1 MSLQKRFKSRYPKAN
16 FADFKTEDFFGKPNI
31 FFHNKAGDE
40 ETAVFDDDGK
50 DFRSSIYFSKEMKRQ
65 LGLAPGFPLELTHNP
80 NPKLEIPAVPFNSET
95 RESGALKD
103 ALVQQE
109 IYVTPSDKFKIK
121 FRDIF
126 TDTVITHRSS
136 HESRR
141 WLAGPNFEYFPQQLN
156 FAFFCATTGCGLSR
170 RILFEDKMRDGK
182 NDLTDS
188 ELILPPQVRSFFW
201 FHVYFT
207 VRRILFELGGVQN
220 SLPLPGD
227 SAFSQTENKYDIPSF
242 ERICAE
248 FGISPNADF
257 RFTRGSNHDLGSVF
271 EYFTNSG
278 YIKTPFKYPSKET
291 KFEDEGGRASDGN
304 LVPYIENTEARNQ
317 YEYFLC
323 PVSHGLT
330 SAGLSRINQSIESF
344 CYAIL
349 GSQVDAR
356 SSISGSQGSAIET
369 QRQFLSMVEDAIR
382 NPDISK
388 SVQRFQLAIES
399 AKVRLD
405 LAISPGLWL
414 LPSKMVVNTESVVGY
429 NNKLKKA
436 TSFMRIGVNSDLN
449 IPVRRSAP
457 KHNFG
462 SGAVKLPHSGVETQE
477 TKETRVPKS
486 DSEAGVKLR
495 TKEKQVPKS
504 DSDNKREASEAAG
517 EASDSKAGAKLR
529 THCFN
534 FARDQFECFDY
545 CRRWVSLVSFQ
556 MNLSLLFGAFDLLLS
571 RSDYA
576 RTNTGWLNFQ
586 KIIHPVFIFNE
597 STIPSEGLW
606 PEPSSELYEFATL
619 RLFASF
625 VYDFVAIK
633 SPLNLTS
640 LNKFEIPRGR
650 HANR

>member
-1 MSLQKRFKSRYPKAN
+1 MSLQKRFKARYPKAN
-16 FADFKTEDFFGKPNI
+16 FADFKTGDFFGKPNI
-31 FFHNKAGDE
+31 FFHSEAGE
-40 ETAVFDDDGK
+40 GTTVFDDDGK
-50 DFRSSIYFSKEMKRQ
+50 DFRSSIFFSKEMKRQ

-95 RESGALKD
+95 REASETLNTIKD

-109 IYVTPSDKFKIK
+109 IYVTPSDKFKIN

-141 WLAGPNFEYFPQQLN
+141 WLAGPNFEYWLQTLN
-156 FAFFCATTGCGLSR
+156 FAFFCATTGCGVSR

-188 ELILPPQVRSFFW
+188 ELKIPPQVRIFFW

-207 VRRILFELGGVQN
+207 VRRILFELGGPQN

-227 SAFSQTENKYDIPSF
+227 TAFSQTENKYDIPSF

-257 RFTRGSNHDLGSVF
+257 RFTRGDNHGLGSVF
-271 EYFTNSG
+271 EYFSYSG
-278 YIKTPFKYPSKET
+278 YTKTPFKYPSKET
-291 KFEDEGGRASDGN
+291 KFADEGGRASDGN

-349 GSQVDAR
+349 GSQVDVR

-436 TSFMRIGVNSDLN
+436 TTFMRIGINSDLN
-449 IPVRRSAP
+449 IPVRRSTQ
-457 KHNFG
+457 KHNLG
-462 SGAVKLPHSGVETQE
+462 SRAVKLPHSGVETQ
-477 TKETRVPKS
+477 
-486 DSEAGVKLR
+486 DSGAGAKHR
-495 TKEKQVPKS
+495 TKEKQVVKS
-504 DSDNKREASEAAG
+504 RTKETQVSKSKTRETRDSETRE
-517 EASDSKAGAKLR
+517 
-529 THCFN
+529 
-534 FARDQFECFDY
+534 
-545 CRRWVSLVSFQ
+545 
-556 MNLSLLFGAFDLLLS
+556 
-571 RSDYA
+571 
-576 RTNTGWLNFQ
+576 
-586 KIIHPVFIFNE
+586 
-597 STIPSEGLW
+597 
-606 PEPSSELYEFATL
+606 SSETKTVSTSHETNLNVLIIVAGGLAWF
-619 RLFASF
+619 LF
-625 VYDFVAIK
+625 
-633 SPLNLTS
+633 
-640 LNKFEIPRGR
+640 R
-650 HANR
+650 

>member
-1 MSLQKRFKSRYPKAN
+1 MSLQKRFKARYPKAN

-31 FFHNKAGDE
+31 FFHNKAGDG
-40 ETAVFDDDGK
+40 TAVFDDDGK
-50 DFRSSIYFSKEMKRQ
+50 DFRSSIFFSKEMKRQ
-65 LGLAPGFPLELTHNP
+65 LGLAPGFPLELTYNP

-95 RESGALKD
+95 LNTIKD
-103 ALVQQE
+103 NLVQQE

-141 WLAGPNFEYFPQQLN
+141 WLAGPNFEYWSQTLN
-156 FAFFCATTGCGLSR
+156 FAFFCATTGCGVSR

-188 ELILPPQVRSFFW
+188 ELKIPPQVRSFFW

-207 VRRILFELGGVQN
+207 VRRILFELGGPQN

-227 SAFSQTENKYDIPSF
+227 TAFNQTENKYDIPSF
-242 ERICAE
+242 KRICAE

-257 RFTRGSNHDLGSVF
+257 RFTKGDNHGLGSVF
-271 EYFTNSG
+271 EYFSYSG
-278 YIKTPFKYPSKET
+278 YTKTPFKYPSKET
-291 KFEDEGGRASDGN
+291 KFADEGGRASDGN
-304 LVPYIENTEARNQ
+304 LVPYIENIEARNQ

-349 GSQVDAR
+349 GSQVDVR

-382 NPDISK
+382 NPNISK
-388 SVQRFQLAIES
+388 SVQRFQLAIQS

-414 LPSKMVVNTESVVGY
+414 LPSKMVLNTESVVGY

-436 TSFMRIGVNSDLN
+436 TTFMRIGVNSDLN
-449 IPVRRSAP
+449 IPVRRSAQ
-457 KHNFG
+457 KHNLG
-462 SGAVKLPHSGVETQE
+462 SRAVKLPHSGVET
-477 TKETRVPKS
+477 RVVKS
-486 DSEAGVKLR
+486 G
-495 TKEKQVPKS
+495 TKEKQVVKS
-504 DSDNKREASEAAG
+504 NSG
-517 EASDSKAGAKLR
+517 AGAKHR
-529 THCFN
+529 TSEKSKTTET
-534 FARDQFECFDY
+534 RDSETGDSGAGVTKETSETKT
-545 CRRWVSLVSFQ
+545 VSTSHET
-556 MNLSLLFGAFDLLLS
+556 NLNVLIIVAGGLAWFLF
-571 RSDYA
+571 R
-576 RTNTGWLNFQ
+576 
-586 KIIHPVFIFNE
+586 
-597 STIPSEGLW
+597 
-606 PEPSSELYEFATL
+606 
-619 RLFASF
+619 
-625 VYDFVAIK
+625 
-633 SPLNLTS
+633 
-640 LNKFEIPRGR
+640 
-650 HANR
+650 

>member
-80 NPKLEIPAVPFNSET
+80 NPKLEIPAVPLNSEAAT
-95 RESGALKD
+95 GALKD

-109 IYVTPSDKFKIK
+109 IYVTPSEKFKIK

-126 TDTVITHRSS
+126 SDTVITHRSS

-141 WLAGPNFEYFPQQLN
+141 WLAGPNFEYFPKQLN

-220 SLPLPGD
+220 SLPFPGD
-227 SAFSQTENKYDIPSF
+227 PAFSQTENKYDIPSF

-257 RFTRGSNHDLGSVF
+257 RFTRGDNHGLGSVF

-278 YIKTPFKYPSKET
+278 YTKTPFKYPSKET
-291 KFEDEGGRASDGN
+291 KFEGEGGRASDGN

-317 YEYFLC
+317 YDYFLC

-349 GSQVDAR
+349 GSLVDVR
-356 SSISGSQGSAIET
+356 SSISGSQGSSIET
-369 QRQFLSMVEDAIR
+369 QRHFLSMVEDAIR
-382 NPDISK
+382 NPDLGK

-457 KHNFG
+457 KHNLG

-477 TKETRVPKS
+477 TKETRVVKS
-486 DSEAGVKLR
+486 DSEAGAKLR

-504 DSDNKREASEAAG
+504 DSKSEASETKTVSTSHENNLNVLIIIAG
-517 EASDSKAGAKLR
+517 GLAW
-529 THCFN
+529 F
-534 FARDQFECFDY
+534 
-545 CRRWVSLVSFQ
+545 
-556 MNLSLLFGAFDLLLS
+556 LF
-571 RSDYA
+571 R
-576 RTNTGWLNFQ
+576 
-586 KIIHPVFIFNE
+586 
-597 STIPSEGLW
+597 
-606 PEPSSELYEFATL
+606 
-619 RLFASF
+619 
-625 VYDFVAIK
+625 
-633 SPLNLTS
+633 
-640 LNKFEIPRGR
+640 
-650 HANR
+650 

>member
-1 MSLQKRFKSRYPKAN
+1 MSLQKRFKARYPKAN
-16 FADFKTEDFFGKPNI
+16 FADFKTGDFFGKPNI
-31 FFHNKAGDE
+31 FFQEGDE
-40 ETAVFDDDGK
+40 GTTVFDDDGK
-50 DFRSSIYFSKEMKRQ
+50 DFRSSIRFSKEMKRQ

-80 NPKLEIPAVPFNSET
+80 NPKLEIPAVPFNSKT
-95 RESGALKD
+95 RETLNTIKD
-103 ALVQQE
+103 NLVEQE
-109 IYVTPSDKFKIK
+109 IYVTPSEKFKIK

-141 WLAGPNFEYFPQQLN
+141 WLAGPNFEYWPQTLN
-156 FAFFCATTGCGLSR
+156 FAFFCATTGCGVSR

-188 ELILPPQVRSFFW
+188 ELKLPPQVRSFFW

-207 VRRILFELGGVQN
+207 VRRILFELGGPQN

-227 SAFSQTENKYDIPSF
+227 TAFNQTENKYDIPSF

-257 RFTRGSNHDLGSVF
+257 RFTRGDNHGLGSVF
-271 EYFTNSG
+271 EYFSYSG
-278 YIKTPFKYPSKET
+278 YTKTPFKYPSKET
-291 KFEDEGGRASDGN
+291 KFEDEGSRASDGN
-304 LVPYIENTEARNQ
+304 LVPYIENKEARNQ

-349 GSQVDAR
+349 GSQVDVR

-388 SVQRFQLAIES
+388 SVQRFQLAIQS

-436 TSFMRIGVNSDLN
+436 TTFMRIGVNSDLN
-449 IPVRRSAP
+449 IPVRRSTQ
-457 KHNFG
+457 KHNLG
-462 SGAVKLPHSGVETQE
+462 SRAVKLPHSGVETQNSVAGATAE
-477 TKETRVPKS
+477 LEKAKHRTKETQVVKS
-486 DSEAGVKLR
+486 GKSEKIEKSEKSEAKTVSTLH
-495 TKEKQVPKS
+495 ENNLNVLIIV
-504 DSDNKREASEAAG
+504 
-517 EASDSKAGAKLR
+517 AGALAW
-529 THCFN
+529 F
-534 FARDQFECFDY
+534 
-545 CRRWVSLVSFQ
+545 
-556 MNLSLLFGAFDLLLS
+556 LF
-571 RSDYA
+571 R
-576 RTNTGWLNFQ
+576 
-586 KIIHPVFIFNE
+586 
-597 STIPSEGLW
+597 
-606 PEPSSELYEFATL
+606 
-619 RLFASF
+619 
-625 VYDFVAIK
+625 
-633 SPLNLTS
+633 
-640 LNKFEIPRGR
+640 
-650 HANR
+650 

>member
-1 MSLQKRFKSRYPKAN
+1 MSLQKRFKARYPKAN
-16 FADFKTEDFFGKPNI
+16 FADFKTGDFFGKPNI
-31 FFHNKAGDE
+31 FFREGDE

-50 DFRSSIYFSKEMKRQ
+50 DFRSSIRFSKEMKRQ

-80 NPKLEIPAVPFNSET
+80 NPKLEIPAVPFHDET

-103 ALVQQE
+103 ALVEQE
-109 IYVTPSDKFKIK
+109 IYVTPSEKFKIK

-141 WLAGPNFEYFPQQLN
+141 WLAGPNFEYWPQTFN
-156 FAFFCATTGCGLSR
+156 FAFFCATTGCGVSR
-170 RILFEDKMRDGK
+170 RILIEDKMRDGK
-182 NDLTDS
+182 YDLTDS
-188 ELILPPQVRSFFW
+188 ELKIPPQVRSFFW

-207 VRRILFELGGVQN
+207 VRRILFELGGPQN

-227 SAFSQTENKYDIPSF
+227 TAFSQTENKYDIPSF

-257 RFTRGSNHDLGSVF
+257 RFTRGDNHGLGSVF
-271 EYFTNSG
+271 EYFSYSG
-278 YIKTPFKYPSKET
+278 YTKTLFKYPSKET

-349 GSQVDAR
+349 GSQVDVR

-382 NPDISK
+382 NPEISK

-436 TSFMRIGVNSDLN
+436 TTFMRIGVNSDLN
-449 IPVRRSAP
+449 IPVRRSTQ

-462 SGAVKLPHSGVETQE
+462 RGAVKLPHSGVERKHIEVGT
-477 TKETRVPKS
+477 
-486 DSEAGVKLR
+486 SENKATATATENPATAELEAKPEQSSEQAKLR
-495 TKEKQVPKS
+495 TKTVSTSHENNLNVLIII
-504 DSDNKREASEAAG
+504 AG
-517 EASDSKAGAKLR
+517 GLAW
-529 THCFN
+529 F
-534 FARDQFECFDY
+534 
-545 CRRWVSLVSFQ
+545 
-556 MNLSLLFGAFDLLLS
+556 LF
-571 RSDYA
+571 R
-576 RTNTGWLNFQ
+576 
-586 KIIHPVFIFNE
+586 
-597 STIPSEGLW
+597 
-606 PEPSSELYEFATL
+606 
-619 RLFASF
+619 
-625 VYDFVAIK
+625 
-633 SPLNLTS
+633 
-640 LNKFEIPRGR
+640 
-650 HANR
+650 

>member
-1 MSLQKRFKSRYPKAN
+1 MSLQKRFKARYPKAN
-16 FADFKTEDFFGKPNI
+16 FADFKTGDFFGKPNI
-31 FFHNKAGDE
+31 FFQEGDDG
-40 ETAVFDDDGK
+40 TAVFDDDGK
-50 DFRSSIYFSKEMKRQ
+50 DFRPSIRFSKEMKRQ

-80 NPKLEIPAVPFNSET
+80 NPKLEIPAVPFHSEAAT
-95 RESGALKD
+95 GALKE

-109 IYVTPSDKFKIK
+109 IYVTPSDKFKIN

-136 HESRR
+136 HDSRR
-141 WLAGPNFEYFPQQLN
+141 WLAGPNFEYWPQALN
-156 FAFFCATTGCGLSR
+156 FAFFCATTGCGVSR
-170 RILFEDKMRDGK
+170 RILIEDKMRDGK

-188 ELILPPQVRSFFW
+188 ELKIPPQVRSFFW

-207 VRRILFELGGVQN
+207 VRRILFELGGPQN

-227 SAFSQTENKYDIPSF
+227 TAFSQTENKYDIPSF

-257 RFTRGSNHDLGSVF
+257 RFTRGDNHGLGSVF
-271 EYFTNSG
+271 EYFSYSG
-278 YIKTPFKYPSKET
+278 YTKTPYEYPSKET

-349 GSQVDAR
+349 GSQVDVR

-388 SVQRFQLAIES
+388 SVQRFQLAIQS

-436 TSFMRIGVNSDLN
+436 TTFMRIGVNSDLN
-449 IPVRRSAP
+449 IPVRRSTQ
-457 KHNFG
+457 KHNLG
-462 SGAVKLPHSGVETQE
+462 SRAVKLPHSGVETQNSVAGATADAE
-477 TKETRVPKS
+477 TQSSSQPGKPEKAKIRTKETQVVKS
-486 DSEAGVKLR
+486 EKSEKIEKNEKSEAKAVSTSHENNLN
-495 TKEKQVPKS
+495 VLIIV
-504 DSDNKREASEAAG
+504 
-517 EASDSKAGAKLR
+517 AGALAW
-529 THCFN
+529 F
-534 FARDQFECFDY
+534 
-545 CRRWVSLVSFQ
+545 
-556 MNLSLLFGAFDLLLS
+556 LF
-571 RSDYA
+571 R
-576 RTNTGWLNFQ
+576 
-586 KIIHPVFIFNE
+586 
-597 STIPSEGLW
+597 
-606 PEPSSELYEFATL
+606 
-619 RLFASF
+619 
-625 VYDFVAIK
+625 
-633 SPLNLTS
+633 
-640 LNKFEIPRGR
+640 
-650 HANR
+650 

>member
-1 MSLQKRFKSRYPKAN
+1 MSLQKRFKARYPKAN
-16 FADFKTEDFFGKPNI
+16 FADFKTGDFFGKPNI
-31 FFHNKAGDE
+31 FFQEGDE
-40 ETAVFDDDGK
+40 GTTVFDDDGK
-50 DFRSSIYFSKEMKRQ
+50 DFRSSIRFSKEMKRQ

-103 ALVQQE
+103 NLVQQE
-109 IYVTPSDKFKIK
+109 IYVTPSEKFKIN

-141 WLAGPNFEYFPQQLN
+141 WLAGPNFEYWPQTLN
-156 FAFFCATTGCGLSR
+156 FVFYCATTGCGVSR

-188 ELILPPQVRSFFW
+188 ELKIPPQVRSFFW

-207 VRRILFELGGVQN
+207 VRRILFELGGPQN
-220 SLPLPGD
+220 SLPLSGD
-227 SAFSQTENKYDIPSF
+227 TAFSQTENKYDIPSF
-242 ERICAE
+242 KRICAE

-257 RFTRGSNHDLGSVF
+257 RFTRGDNHGLGSVF
-271 EYFTNSG
+271 EYFSYSG
-278 YIKTPFKYPSKET
+278 YTKTPFKYPSKET
-291 KFEDEGGRASDGN
+291 KFADEGGRASDGN

-349 GSQVDAR
+349 GSQVDVR
-356 SSISGSQGSAIET
+356 SSIAGSQGSAIET

-436 TSFMRIGVNSDLN
+436 TTFMRIGVNSDLN
-449 IPVRRSAP
+449 IPVRRSNQ
-457 KHNFG
+457 KHNLG
-462 SGAVKLPHSGVETQE
+462 SRAVKLPHSGVETQ
-477 TKETRVPKS
+477 
-486 DSEAGVKLR
+486 DSVAGAKLR
-495 TKEKQVPKS
+495 TKEKQVVKS
-504 DSDNKREASEAAG
+504 RTKETQVSKSKTRETRDSETRE
-517 EASDSKAGAKLR
+517 
-529 THCFN
+529 
-534 FARDQFECFDY
+534 
-545 CRRWVSLVSFQ
+545 
-556 MNLSLLFGAFDLLLS
+556 
-571 RSDYA
+571 
-576 RTNTGWLNFQ
+576 
-586 KIIHPVFIFNE
+586 
-597 STIPSEGLW
+597 
-606 PEPSSELYEFATL
+606 SSETKTVSTSHETNLNVLIIVAGGLAWF
-619 RLFASF
+619 LF
-625 VYDFVAIK
+625 
-633 SPLNLTS
+633 
-640 LNKFEIPRGR
+640 R
-650 HANR
+650 

>member
-1 MSLQKRFKSRYPKAN
+1 MSLQKRFKARYPKAN
-16 FADFKTEDFFGKPNI
+16 FADFKTGEFFGKPNI
-31 FFHNKAGDE
+31 FFQEGDE
-40 ETAVFDDDGK
+40 GTTVFDDDGK
-50 DFRSSIYFSKEMKRQ
+50 DFRSSIRFSKEMKRQ

-80 NPKLEIPAVPFNSET
+80 NPKLEIPAVPFHDET

-103 ALVQQE
+103 NLVEQE

-141 WLAGPNFEYFPQQLN
+141 WLSGPNFEYWPQTLN
-156 FAFFCATTGCGLSR
+156 FAFYCATTGCGVSR
-170 RILFEDKMRDGK
+170 RILIEDKMRDGK

-188 ELILPPQVRSFFW
+188 ELKIPPQVRSFFW

-207 VRRILFELGGVQN
+207 VRRILFELGGPQN

-227 SAFSQTENKYDIPSF
+227 TAFSQTENKYDIPSF

-257 RFTRGSNHDLGSVF
+257 RFTRGDNHGLGSVF
-271 EYFTNSG
+271 EYFSYSG
-278 YIKTPFKYPSKET
+278 YTKTPFKYPSKET
-291 KFEDEGGRASDGN
+291 KFDDEGGRASDGN

-349 GSQVDAR
+349 GSQVDVR

-436 TSFMRIGVNSDLN
+436 TTFMRIGVNSDLN
-449 IPVRRSAP
+449 IPVRRSTQ

-462 SGAVKLPHSGVETQE
+462 RGAVKLPHSGVERKHIEVGT
-477 TKETRVPKS
+477 
-486 DSEAGVKLR
+486 SENKATATAIENPATAELEAKPEQSSEQAKLR
-495 TKEKQVPKS
+495 TKTVSTSHENNLNVLIII
-504 DSDNKREASEAAG
+504 AG
-517 EASDSKAGAKLR
+517 GLAW
-529 THCFN
+529 F
-534 FARDQFECFDY
+534 
-545 CRRWVSLVSFQ
+545 
-556 MNLSLLFGAFDLLLS
+556 LF
-571 RSDYA
+571 R
-576 RTNTGWLNFQ
+576 
-586 KIIHPVFIFNE
+586 
-597 STIPSEGLW
+597 
-606 PEPSSELYEFATL
+606 
-619 RLFASF
+619 
-625 VYDFVAIK
+625 
-633 SPLNLTS
+633 
-640 LNKFEIPRGR
+640 
-650 HANR
+650 

>member
-1 MSLQKRFKSRYPKAN
+1 MSLQKRFKARYPKAN

-40 ETAVFDDDGK
+40 GTTVFDDDGK
-50 DFRSSIYFSKEMKRQ
+50 DFRSSIFFSKEMKRQ
-65 LGLAPGFPLELTHNP
+65 LGLAPGFPLELTYNP
-80 NPKLEIPAVPFNSET
+80 NPKLEIPAVPFNSEAGKASET
-95 RESGALKD
+95 LNTIKD
-103 ALVQQE
+103 NLVQQE

-126 TDTVITHRSS
+126 TDTVITHKSS

-141 WLAGPNFEYFPQQLN
+141 WLAGPNFEYWPQTLN
-156 FAFFCATTGCGLSR
+156 FAFFCATTGCGVSR

-188 ELILPPQVRSFFW
+188 ELKIPPQVRSFFW

-207 VRRILFELGGVQN
+207 VRRILFELGGPQN

-227 SAFSQTENKYDIPSF
+227 TAFSQTENKYDIPSF

-257 RFTRGSNHDLGSVF
+257 RFTRGDNHGLGSVF
-271 EYFTNSG
+271 EYFSYSG
-278 YIKTPFKYPSKET
+278 YTKTPFKYPSKET

-304 LVPYIENTEARNQ
+304 LVPYIENAEARNQ

-349 GSQVDAR
+349 GSQVDVR
-356 SSISGSQGSAIET
+356 SSIAGSQGSAIET

-388 SVQRFQLAIES
+388 SVQRFQLAIQS

-436 TSFMRIGVNSDLN
+436 TTFMRIGVNSDLN
-449 IPVRRSAP
+449 IPVRRSTQ

-462 SGAVKLPHSGVETQE
+462 RGAVKLPHSGVETQDRVVGATADAE
-477 TKETRVPKS
+477 TQSSSQPGKLEKDKHRTKETQVVKS
-486 DSEAGVKLR
+486 EKSEATAEL
-495 TKEKQVPKS
+495 EKAKS
-504 DSDNKREASEAAG
+504 VSSSHENNLNVLIIIAG
-517 EASDSKAGAKLR
+517 GLAW
-529 THCFN
+529 F
-534 FARDQFECFDY
+534 
-545 CRRWVSLVSFQ
+545 
-556 MNLSLLFGAFDLLLS
+556 LF
-571 RSDYA
+571 R
-576 RTNTGWLNFQ
+576 
-586 KIIHPVFIFNE
+586 
-597 STIPSEGLW
+597 
-606 PEPSSELYEFATL
+606 
-619 RLFASF
+619 
-625 VYDFVAIK
+625 
-633 SPLNLTS
+633 
-640 LNKFEIPRGR
+640 
-650 HANR
+650 

>member
-1 MSLQKRFKSRYPKAN
+1 MSLQKRFKARYPKAN
-16 FADFKTEDFFGKPNI
+16 FADFKTGDFFGKPNI
-31 FFHNKAGDE
+31 FFQEGDE
-40 ETAVFDDDGK
+40 GTTVFDDDGK
-50 DFRSSIYFSKEMKRQ
+50 DFRSSIRFSKEMKRQ
-65 LGLAPGFPLELTHNP
+65 LGLAPGFPLELTYNP

-103 ALVQQE
+103 NLVQQE
-109 IYVTPSDKFKIK
+109 IYVTPSEKFKIN

-141 WLAGPNFEYFPQQLN
+141 WLAGPNFEYWPQTLN
-156 FAFFCATTGCGLSR
+156 FAFFIATTGCGVSR

-188 ELILPPQVRSFFW
+188 ELKIPPQVRSFFW

-207 VRRILFELGGVQN
+207 VRRILFELGGPQN

-227 SAFSQTENKYDIPSF
+227 TAFNQTENKYDIPSF
-242 ERICAE
+242 KRICAE

-257 RFTRGSNHDLGSVF
+257 RFTRGDNHGLGSVF
-271 EYFTNSG
+271 EYFSYSG
-278 YIKTPFKYPSKET
+278 YTKTPFKYPSKET

-349 GSQVDAR
+349 GSQVDVR

-369 QRQFLSMVEDAIR
+369 QRQFLYMVEDAIR

-388 SVQRFQLAIES
+388 SVQRFQLAIQS

-436 TSFMRIGVNSDLN
+436 TTFMRIGVNSDLN
-449 IPVRRSAP
+449 IPVRRSAQ
-457 KHNFG
+457 KHNLG
-462 SGAVKLPHSGVETQE
+462 SRAVKLPHSGVET
-477 TKETRVPKS
+477 RVVKS
-486 DSEAGVKLR
+486 G
-495 TKEKQVPKS
+495 TKEKQVVKS
-504 DSDNKREASEAAG
+504 KTSEKSKTTETRDSETGDSGAGVTKETSETKTVSTSHETNLNVLIIVAG
-517 EASDSKAGAKLR
+517 GLAW
-529 THCFN
+529 F
-534 FARDQFECFDY
+534 
-545 CRRWVSLVSFQ
+545 
-556 MNLSLLFGAFDLLLS
+556 LF
-571 RSDYA
+571 R
-576 RTNTGWLNFQ
+576 
-586 KIIHPVFIFNE
+586 
-597 STIPSEGLW
+597 
-606 PEPSSELYEFATL
+606 
-619 RLFASF
+619 
-625 VYDFVAIK
+625 
-633 SPLNLTS
+633 
-640 LNKFEIPRGR
+640 
-650 HANR
+650 

>member
-1 MSLQKRFKSRYPKAN
+1 
-16 FADFKTEDFFGKPNI
+16 
-31 FFHNKAGDE
+31 
-40 ETAVFDDDGK
+40 
-50 DFRSSIYFSKEMKRQ
+50 MKRQ

-80 NPKLEIPAVPFNSET
+80 NPKLEIPAVSFNSEALNT
-95 RESGALKD
+95 LKD
-103 ALVQQE
+103 NLVQQE
-109 IYVTPSDKFKIK
+109 IYVTPSDKFEIE

-126 TDTVITHRSS
+126 SDTVITHRSS

-156 FAFFCATTGCGLSR
+156 FAFFCATTGCGVSR

-188 ELILPPQVRSFFW
+188 ELKLPPQERSFFW

-207 VRRILFELGGVQN
+207 VRRILFELGGPQN

-227 SAFSQTENKYDIPSF
+227 TAFSQTENKYDIPSF

-257 RFTRGSNHDLGSVF
+257 RFTKGDNHGLGSVF
-271 EYFTNSG
+271 KYFSYSG
-278 YIKTPFKYPSKET
+278 YFKTPSKYPDKT
-291 KFEDEGGRASDGN
+291 AKFEDEGGRASDGN
-304 LVPYIENTEARNQ
+304 LVPYIQNTEARNQ

-349 GSQVDAR
+349 GSQVDVR

-436 TSFMRIGVNSDLN
+436 TTFMRIGINSDLN
-449 IPVRRSAP
+449 IPVRRSAL
-457 KHNFG
+457 KHNLG
-462 SGAVKLPHSGVETQE
+462 SRAVKLPHSGVETENNNQE
-477 TKETRVPKS
+477 NKATENPAAATETAKPERSSDPATADAETQSSSQPGTKTVSTSHENNLNVLIII
-486 DSEAGVKLR
+486 AGGL
-495 TKEKQVPKS
+495 
-504 DSDNKREASEAAG
+504 AW
-517 EASDSKAGAKLR
+517 
-529 THCFN
+529 F
-534 FARDQFECFDY
+534 
-545 CRRWVSLVSFQ
+545 
-556 MNLSLLFGAFDLLLS
+556 LF
-571 RSDYA
+571 R
-576 RTNTGWLNFQ
+576 
-586 KIIHPVFIFNE
+586 
-597 STIPSEGLW
+597 
-606 PEPSSELYEFATL
+606 
-619 RLFASF
+619 
-625 VYDFVAIK
+625 
-633 SPLNLTS
+633 
-640 LNKFEIPRGR
+640 
-650 HANR
+650 

>member
-1 MSLQKRFKSRYPKAN
+1 MSLQKRFKARYPKAN
-16 FADFKTEDFFGKPNI
+16 FADFKTGDFFGKPNI
-31 FFHNKAGDE
+31 FFHNKAGDSEAGDE
-40 ETAVFDDDGK
+40 ETTVFDDDGK

-80 NPKLEIPAVPFNSET
+80 NPKLEIPAVPFNSEAGGT
-95 RESGALKD
+95 GTALHTLKE

-109 IYVTPSDKFKIK
+109 IYVTPSEKFKIK
-121 FRDIF
+121 FRDII

-141 WLAGPNFEYFPQQLN
+141 WLAGPNFEYWPQQLN
-156 FAFFCATTGCGLSR
+156 FAFFCATTGCGVSR

-188 ELILPPQVRSFFW
+188 ELKLPPQVRRFFR

-227 SAFSQTENKYDIPSF
+227 TAFNQTENKYDIPSF

-257 RFTRGSNHDLGSVF
+257 RFKRGDNHGLGSVF

-278 YIKTPFKYPSKET
+278 YTKTPYEYPSKET

-349 GSQVDAR
+349 GSQVDVR
-356 SSISGSQGSAIET
+356 SSIAGSQGSAIET

-436 TSFMRIGVNSDLN
+436 TTFMKIGVNSDLN
-449 IPVRRSAP
+449 IPVRRSTQ
-457 KHNFG
+457 KHNLG
-462 SGAVKLPHSGVETQE
+462 SRAVKLPHSGVETQKNNQENKATE
-477 TKETRVPKS
+477 TAKPERSS
-486 DSEAGVKLR
+486 DPATADTEPGKPEATENQEKANLR
-495 TKEKQVPKS
+495 TKTVSTSHENNLNVLIII
-504 DSDNKREASEAAG
+504 AG
-517 EASDSKAGAKLR
+517 GLAW
-529 THCFN
+529 F
-534 FARDQFECFDY
+534 
-545 CRRWVSLVSFQ
+545 
-556 MNLSLLFGAFDLLLS
+556 LF
-571 RSDYA
+571 R
-576 RTNTGWLNFQ
+576 
-586 KIIHPVFIFNE
+586 
-597 STIPSEGLW
+597 
-606 PEPSSELYEFATL
+606 
-619 RLFASF
+619 
-625 VYDFVAIK
+625 
-633 SPLNLTS
+633 
-640 LNKFEIPRGR
+640 
-650 HANR
+650 

>member
-1 MSLQKRFKSRYPKAN
+1 MSLQKRFKARYPKAN
-16 FADFKTEDFFGKPNI
+16 FADFKTGDFFGKPNI
-31 FFHNKAGDE
+31 FFHSEAGE
-40 ETAVFDDDGK
+40 GTTVFDDDGK
-50 DFRSSIYFSKEMKRQ
+50 DFRPSIYFSKEMKRQ

-80 NPKLEIPAVPFNSET
+80 NPKLEIPAVPFNSE
-95 RESGALKD
+95 ALHTLKE

-141 WLAGPNFEYFPQQLN
+141 WLAGPNFEYWPQQLN
-156 FAFFCATTGCGLSR
+156 FAFFAATTGCGVSR

-188 ELILPPQVRSFFW
+188 ELILPPQVRSIFW

-227 SAFSQTENKYDIPSF
+227 TAFNQTENKYDIPSF

-257 RFTRGSNHDLGSVF
+257 RFTRGDNHGLGSVF

-278 YIKTPFKYPSKET
+278 YTKTPFKYPSKET

-304 LVPYIENTEARNQ
+304 LVPYTENTEARNQ

-349 GSQVDAR
+349 GSQVDVR

-436 TSFMRIGVNSDLN
+436 TTFMRIGVNSDLN
-449 IPVRRSAP
+449 IPVRRSTQ

-462 SGAVKLPHSGVETQE
+462 RGAVKLPHSGVERKHNEVGTSENKAKQQAE
-477 TKETRVPKS
+477 TKETQVVKS
-486 DSEAGVKLR
+486 EKSE
-495 TKEKQVPKS
+495 T
-504 DSDNKREASEAAG
+504 SE
-517 EASDSKAGAKLR
+517 AGAKLR
-529 THCFN
+529 AKT
-534 FARDQFECFDY
+534 
-545 CRRWVSLVSFQ
+545 VSTSHEN
-556 MNLSLLFGAFDLLLS
+556 NLNVLIIIAGGLAWFLF
-571 RSDYA
+571 R
-576 RTNTGWLNFQ
+576 
-586 KIIHPVFIFNE
+586 
-597 STIPSEGLW
+597 
-606 PEPSSELYEFATL
+606 
-619 RLFASF
+619 
-625 VYDFVAIK
+625 
-633 SPLNLTS
+633 
-640 LNKFEIPRGR
+640 
-650 HANR
+650 

>member
-1 MSLQKRFKSRYPKAN
+1 MSLQKRFKARYPKAN
-16 FADFKTEDFFGKPNI
+16 FADFKTGDFFGKPNI
-31 FFHNKAGDE
+31 FFQEGDE
-40 ETAVFDDDGK
+40 GTTVFDDDGK
-50 DFRSSIYFSKEMKRQ
+50 DFRSSIRFSKEMKRQ
-65 LGLAPGFPLELTHNP
+65 LGLAPGFPLELTYNP
-80 NPKLEIPAVPFNSET
+80 NPKLEIPAVPFNSEADNSET
-95 RESGALKD
+95 LNTIKD
-103 ALVQQE
+103 NLVEQE
-109 IYVTPSDKFKIK
+109 IYVTPSEKFKIK

-141 WLAGPNFEYFPQQLN
+141 WLAGPNFEYWPQTLN
-156 FAFFCATTGCGLSR
+156 FAFFIATTGCGVSR

-188 ELILPPQVRSFFW
+188 ELKIPPQVRSFFW

-207 VRRILFELGGVQN
+207 VRRILFELGGSQN

-227 SAFSQTENKYDIPSF
+227 TAFSQTENKYDIPSF

-257 RFTRGSNHDLGSVF
+257 RFTRGDNHGLGSVF
-271 EYFTNSG
+271 EYFSYSG
-278 YIKTPFKYPSKET
+278 YTKTPFKYPSKET

-304 LVPYIENTEARNQ
+304 LVLYIENTEARNQ

-323 PVSHGLT
+323 PVSHGLI

-349 GSQVDAR
+349 GSQVDVR

-388 SVQRFQLAIES
+388 SVQRFQLAIQS

-449 IPVRRSAP
+449 IPVRRSAQ
-457 KHNFG
+457 KHNLG
-462 SGAVKLPHSGVETQE
+462 SRAVKLPHSGVET
-477 TKETRVPKS
+477 RVVKS
-486 DSEAGVKLR
+486 GSGAGAKHR
-495 TKEKQVPKS
+495 TKEKQVVKS
-504 DSDNKREASEAAG
+504 KTSEKSKTTETRDSETGDSGAGVTKETSETKTVSTSHETNLNVLIIVAG
-517 EASDSKAGAKLR
+517 GLAW
-529 THCFN
+529 F
-534 FARDQFECFDY
+534 
-545 CRRWVSLVSFQ
+545 
-556 MNLSLLFGAFDLLLS
+556 LF
-571 RSDYA
+571 R
-576 RTNTGWLNFQ
+576 
-586 KIIHPVFIFNE
+586 
-597 STIPSEGLW
+597 
-606 PEPSSELYEFATL
+606 
-619 RLFASF
+619 
-625 VYDFVAIK
+625 
-633 SPLNLTS
+633 
-640 LNKFEIPRGR
+640 
-650 HANR
+650 

>member
-1 MSLQKRFKSRYPKAN
+1 MSLQKRFKARYPKAN
-16 FADFKTEDFFGKPNI
+16 FAEFKTGDFFGKPNI
-31 FFHNKAGDE
+31 FFHNKAGE
-40 ETAVFDDDGK
+40 GTTVFDDDGK

-95 RESGALKD
+95 RETGAALHTLKD

-109 IYVTPSDKFKIK
+109 IYVTPSEKFKIK

-141 WLAGPNFEYFPQQLN
+141 WLDGPNFEYWPQTLN
-156 FAFFCATTGCGLSR
+156 FAFFAASTGCGVSR

-188 ELILPPQVRSFFW
+188 ELKLPPQVRSFFW

-207 VRRILFELGGVQN
+207 VRRILFELGGPQN

-227 SAFSQTENKYDIPSF
+227 TAFSQTENKYDIPSF

-257 RFTRGSNHDLGSVF
+257 RFTRGDNHGLGSVF

-278 YIKTPFKYPSKET
+278 YTKTPFKYPSKET

-349 GSQVDAR
+349 GSQVDVR

-436 TSFMRIGVNSDLN
+436 TTFMRIGVNSDLN
-449 IPVRRSAP
+449 IPVRRSTQ

-462 SGAVKLPHSGVETQE
+462 RGAVKLPHSGVERKHIEVGTSENKAKQQAE
-477 TKETRVPKS
+477 TKETQVVKS
-486 DSEAGVKLR
+486 EKSETSGSESEA
-495 TKEKQVPKS
+495 
-504 DSDNKREASEAAG
+504 
-517 EASDSKAGAKLR
+517 SKAAGAKLR
-529 THCFN
+529 TKT
-534 FARDQFECFDY
+534 
-545 CRRWVSLVSFQ
+545 VSTSHEN
-556 MNLSLLFGAFDLLLS
+556 NLNVLIIIAGGLAWFLF
-571 RSDYA
+571 R
-576 RTNTGWLNFQ
+576 
-586 KIIHPVFIFNE
+586 
-597 STIPSEGLW
+597 
-606 PEPSSELYEFATL
+606 
-619 RLFASF
+619 
-625 VYDFVAIK
+625 
-633 SPLNLTS
+633 
-640 LNKFEIPRGR
+640 
-650 HANR
+650 

>member
-1 MSLQKRFKSRYPKAN
+1 MSLQKRFKARYPKAN

-31 FFHNKAGDE
+31 FFHNKAGDG
-40 ETAVFDDDGK
+40 TTVFDDDGK
-50 DFRSSIYFSKEMKRQ
+50 DFRSSIFFSKEMKRQ
-65 LGLAPGFPLELTHNP
+65 LGLAPGFPLELTYNP

-95 RESGALKD
+95 LNTIKD
-103 ALVQQE
+103 NLVQQE
-109 IYVTPSDKFKIK
+109 IYVTPSEKFKIK

-141 WLAGPNFEYFPQQLN
+141 WLAGPNFEYWPQTLN
-156 FAFFCATTGCGLSR
+156 FAFFIATTGCGVSR

-188 ELILPPQVRSFFW
+188 ELKIPPQVRSFFW

-207 VRRILFELGGVQN
+207 VRRILFELGGPQN

-227 SAFSQTENKYDIPSF
+227 TAFNQTENKYDIPSF

-257 RFTRGSNHDLGSVF
+257 RFTRGDNHGLGSVF
-271 EYFTNSG
+271 EYFSYSG
-278 YIKTPFKYPSKET
+278 YTKTPFKYPSKET
-291 KFEDEGGRASDGN
+291 KFADEGGRASDGN

-349 GSQVDAR
+349 GSQVDVR

-382 NPDISK
+382 NPNISK
-388 SVQRFQLAIES
+388 SVQRFQLAIQS
-399 AKVRLD
+399 AKVRLN

-414 LPSKMVVNTESVVGY
+414 LPSKMVLNTESVVGY

-436 TSFMRIGVNSDLN
+436 TTFMRIGVNSDLN
-449 IPVRRSAP
+449 IPVRRSTQ
-457 KHNFG
+457 KHNLG
-462 SGAVKLPHSGVETQE
+462 SRAVKLPHSGVETQ
-477 TKETRVPKS
+477 
-486 DSEAGVKLR
+486 DSGAGAKLR
-495 TKEKQVPKS
+495 TKEKQVVKS
-504 DSDNKREASEAAG
+504 RTKEKQV
-517 EASDSKAGAKLR
+517 SKSNSGAGAKHR
-529 THCFN
+529 TRET
-534 FARDQFECFDY
+534 RDRET
-545 CRRWVSLVSFQ
+545 R
-556 MNLSLLFGAFDLLLS
+556 
-571 RSDYA
+571 
-576 RTNTGWLNFQ
+576 
-586 KIIHPVFIFNE
+586 E
-597 STIPSEGLW
+597 
-606 PEPSSELYEFATL
+606 SSETKTVSTSHETNLNVLIIVAGGLAWF
-619 RLFASF
+619 LF
-625 VYDFVAIK
+625 
-633 SPLNLTS
+633 
-640 LNKFEIPRGR
+640 R
-650 HANR
+650 

>member
-1 MSLQKRFKSRYPKAN
+1 MSLQKRFKARYPKAN
-16 FADFKTEDFFGKPNI
+16 FADFKTGDFFGKPNI
-31 FFHNKAGDE
+31 FFQEGDE
-40 ETAVFDDDGK
+40 GTTVFDDDGK
-50 DFRSSIYFSKEMKRQ
+50 DFRSSIRFSKEMKRQ

-80 NPKLEIPAVPFNSET
+80 NPKLEIPAVPFNCETLNSEAGGT
-95 RESGALKD
+95 GALKD
-103 ALVQQE
+103 NLVQQE
-109 IYVTPSDKFKIK
+109 IYVTPSEKFKIK

-141 WLAGPNFEYFPQQLN
+141 WLAGPNFEYWPQTLN
-156 FAFFCATTGCGLSR
+156 FAFFIATTGCGVSR

-188 ELILPPQVRSFFW
+188 ELKIPPQVRSFFW

-207 VRRILFELGGVQN
+207 GRRILFELGGPQN

-227 SAFSQTENKYDIPSF
+227 TAFSQTENKYDIPSF

-257 RFTRGSNHDLGSVF
+257 RFKRGDNHGLGSVF
-271 EYFTNSG
+271 EYFSYSG
-278 YIKTPFKYPSKET
+278 YTKTPYEYPSKET

-349 GSQVDAR
+349 GSQVDVR

-382 NPDISK
+382 NPEISK
-388 SVQRFQLAIES
+388 SVQRFQLAIQS

-436 TSFMRIGVNSDLN
+436 TTFMKIGVNSDLN
-449 IPVRRSAP
+449 IPLRRSTQ
-457 KHNFG
+457 KHNLG
-462 SGAVKLPHSGVETQE
+462 SRAVKLPHSGVETRDSGAGATAE
-477 TKETRVPKS
+477 LEKAKHRTKETQVVKS
-486 DSEAGVKLR
+486 EKSEKSEATADAEPGKL
-495 TKEKQVPKS
+495 EKAKAVS
-504 DSDNKREASEAAG
+504 TSHENNLNVLIIV
-517 EASDSKAGAKLR
+517 AGALAW
-529 THCFN
+529 F
-534 FARDQFECFDY
+534 
-545 CRRWVSLVSFQ
+545 
-556 MNLSLLFGAFDLLLS
+556 LF
-571 RSDYA
+571 R
-576 RTNTGWLNFQ
+576 
-586 KIIHPVFIFNE
+586 
-597 STIPSEGLW
+597 
-606 PEPSSELYEFATL
+606 
-619 RLFASF
+619 
-625 VYDFVAIK
+625 
-633 SPLNLTS
+633 
-640 LNKFEIPRGR
+640 
-650 HANR
+650 

>member
-1 MSLQKRFKSRYPKAN
+1 MSLQKRFKARYPKAN
-16 FADFKTEDFFGKPNI
+16 FADFKTGDFFGKPNI
-31 FFHNKAGDE
+31 FFHSEAGE
-40 ETAVFDDDGK
+40 GTTVFDDDGK
-50 DFRSSIYFSKEMKRQ
+50 DFRSSIFFSKEMKRQ

-80 NPKLEIPAVPFNSET
+80 NPKLEIPAVPFNSEADNSET
-95 RESGALKD
+95 LNTIKD
-103 ALVQQE
+103 NLVEQE
-109 IYVTPSDKFKIK
+109 IYVTPSEKFKIN

-141 WLAGPNFEYFPQQLN
+141 WLAGPNFEYWPQTLN
-156 FAFFCATTGCGLSR
+156 FAFFCATTGCGVSR

-188 ELILPPQVRSFFW
+188 ELKIPPQVRSFFW

-207 VRRILFELGGVQN
+207 VRRILFELGGPQN

-227 SAFSQTENKYDIPSF
+227 TAFSQTENKYDIPSF

-257 RFTRGSNHDLGSVF
+257 RFTRGDNHGLGSVF
-271 EYFTNSG
+271 EYFSYSG
-278 YIKTPFKYPSKET
+278 YTKTPFKYPSKET

-349 GSQVDAR
+349 GSQVDVR

-382 NPDISK
+382 NPNISK
-388 SVQRFQLAIES
+388 SVQRFQLAIQS

-436 TSFMRIGVNSDLN
+436 TTFMRIGVNSDLN
-449 IPVRRSAP
+449 IPVRRSAQ
-457 KHNFG
+457 KHNLG
-462 SGAVKLPHSGVETQE
+462 SRAVKLPHSGVET
-477 TKETRVPKS
+477 KES
-486 DSEAGVKLR
+486 GAGATAELEKAKLR
-495 TKEKQVPKS
+495 TKEKQVVKS
-504 DSDNKREASEAAG
+504 RTKETQVSKSKTRETRDSETKETSETKTVSTSH
-517 EASDSKAGAKLR
+517 E
-529 THCFN
+529 T
-534 FARDQFECFDY
+534 QFECFDY
-545 CRRWVSLVSFQ
+545 CRRRVSLVSFQ
-556 MNLSLLFGAFDLLLS
+556 MKRSQLFGAFNLL
-571 RSDYA
+571 
-576 RTNTGWLNFQ
+576 
-586 KIIHPVFIFNE
+586 
-597 STIPSEGLW
+597 
-606 PEPSSELYEFATL
+606 
-619 RLFASF
+619 
-625 VYDFVAIK
+625 
-633 SPLNLTS
+633 
-640 LNKFEIPRGR
+640 
-650 HANR
+650 

>member
-1 MSLQKRFKSRYPKAN
+1 MSLQKRFKARYPKAN
-16 FADFKTEDFFGKPNI
+16 FADFKTGDFFGKPNI
-31 FFHNKAGDE
+31 FFQEGDE
-40 ETAVFDDDGK
+40 GTTVFDDDGK
-50 DFRSSIYFSKEMKRQ
+50 DFRSSIRFSKEMKRQ
-65 LGLAPGFPLELTHNP
+65 LGLAPGFPLELTYNP

-95 RESGALKD
+95 LNTIKD

-109 IYVTPSDKFKIK
+109 IYVTPSEKFKIK

-141 WLAGPNFEYFPQQLN
+141 WLAGPNFEYWPQTLN
-156 FAFFCATTGCGLSR
+156 FAFFIATTGCGVSR

-188 ELILPPQVRSFFW
+188 ELKIPPQVRSFFW

-207 VRRILFELGGVQN
+207 VRRILFELGGPQN

-227 SAFSQTENKYDIPSF
+227 TAFSKTENKYDIPSF

-257 RFTRGSNHDLGSVF
+257 RFTRGDNHGLGSVF
-271 EYFTNSG
+271 EYFSYSG
-278 YIKTPFKYPSKET
+278 YTKTPFKYPSKET
-291 KFEDEGGRASDGN
+291 KFADEGGRASDGN

-349 GSQVDAR
+349 GSQVDVR

-388 SVQRFQLAIES
+388 SVQRFQLAIQS

-436 TSFMRIGVNSDLN
+436 TTFMRIGVNSDLN
-449 IPVRRSAP
+449 IPVRRSTQ
-457 KHNFG
+457 KHNLG
-462 SGAVKLPHSGVETQE
+462 SRAVKLPHSGVETQ
-477 TKETRVPKS
+477 
-486 DSEAGVKLR
+486 DSGAGATAELEKAKHR
-495 TKEKQVPKS
+495 TKEKQVVKS
-504 DSDNKREASEAAG
+504 RTKETQVSKSKTRETRDSETRE
-517 EASDSKAGAKLR
+517 
-529 THCFN
+529 
-534 FARDQFECFDY
+534 
-545 CRRWVSLVSFQ
+545 
-556 MNLSLLFGAFDLLLS
+556 
-571 RSDYA
+571 
-576 RTNTGWLNFQ
+576 
-586 KIIHPVFIFNE
+586 
-597 STIPSEGLW
+597 
-606 PEPSSELYEFATL
+606 SSETKTVSTSHETNLNVLIIVARGLAWF
-619 RLFASF
+619 LF
-625 VYDFVAIK
+625 
-633 SPLNLTS
+633 
-640 LNKFEIPRGR
+640 R
-650 HANR
+650 

>member
-16 FADFKTEDFFGKPNI
+16 FADFKTGDFFGKPNI
-31 FFHNKAGDE
+31 FFHSEAGE
-40 ETAVFDDDGK
+40 GTTVFDDDGK

-95 RESGALKD
+95 REASEALNTLKD

-109 IYVTPSDKFKIK
+109 IYVTPSEKFKIK

-141 WLAGPNFEYFPQQLN
+141 WLAGPNFEYWPQTLN
-156 FAFFCATTGCGLSR
+156 FAFFAATTGCGVSR
-170 RILFEDKMRDGK
+170 RILIEDKMRDGK

-188 ELILPPQVRSFFW
+188 ELKLPPQVRSFFW

-227 SAFSQTENKYDIPSF
+227 TAFNQTENKYDIPSF

-257 RFTRGSNHDLGSVF
+257 RFTKGDNHGLGSVF

-278 YIKTPFKYPSKET
+278 YTKTPFKYPSKET

-349 GSQVDAR
+349 GSQVDVR

-436 TSFMRIGVNSDLN
+436 TTFMRIGVNSDLN
-449 IPVRRSAP
+449 IPVRRSTQ
-457 KHNFG
+457 KHNLG
-462 SGAVKLPHSGVETQE
+462 SRAVKLPHSGVERKHIEVGTSENKATENPAKQQAE
-477 TKETRVPKS
+477 TKETQVVKS
-486 DSEAGVKLR
+486 EKSETRDSEAGATVELEKAKLR
-495 TKEKQVPKS
+495 TK
-504 DSDNKREASEAAG
+504 
-517 EASDSKAGAKLR
+517 
-529 THCFN
+529 T
-534 FARDQFECFDY
+534 
-545 CRRWVSLVSFQ
+545 VSTSHE
-556 MNLSLLFGAFDLLLS
+556 N
-571 RSDYA
+571 
-576 RTNTGWLNFQ
+576 NLNFL
-586 KIIHPVFIFNE
+586 IIIAG
-597 STIPSEGLW
+597 GLAW
-606 PEPSSELYEFATL
+606 F
-619 RLFASF
+619 LF
-625 VYDFVAIK
+625 
-633 SPLNLTS
+633 
-640 LNKFEIPRGR
+640 R
-650 HANR
+650 

>member
-1 MSLQKRFKSRYPKAN
+1 MSLQKRFKARYPKAN
-16 FADFKTEDFFGKPNI
+16 FADFKTGEFFGKPNI
-31 FFHNKAGDE
+31 FFQEGDE
-40 ETAVFDDDGK
+40 GTTVFDDDGK
-50 DFRSSIYFSKEMKRQ
+50 DFRSSIRFSKETKRQ

-95 RESGALKD
+95 RDSGAGESQASETLNTIKD

-141 WLAGPNFEYFPQQLN
+141 WLAGPNFEYWPQTLN
-156 FAFFCATTGCGLSR
+156 FAFFIATTGCGVSR
-170 RILFEDKMRDGK
+170 RILFEEKMRDGK

-188 ELILPPQVRSFFW
+188 ELKIPPQVRSFFW

-207 VRRILFELGGVQN
+207 VRRILFELGGPQN

-227 SAFSQTENKYDIPSF
+227 TAFSQTENKYDIPSF

-248 FGISPNADF
+248 FGIPPNADF
-257 RFTRGSNHDLGSVF
+257 RFTRGDNHGLGSVF
-271 EYFTNSG
+271 EYFSYSG
-278 YIKTPFKYPSKET
+278 YTKTPFKYPSKET

-349 GSQVDAR
+349 GSQVDVR

-369 QRQFLSMVEDAIR
+369 QKQFLSMVEDAIR

-388 SVQRFQLAIES
+388 SVQRFQLAIQS

-436 TSFMRIGVNSDLN
+436 TTFMRIGVNSDLN
-449 IPVRRSAP
+449 IPVRRSTQ
-457 KHNFG
+457 KHNLG
-462 SGAVKLPHSGVETQE
+462 SRAVKLPHSGVET
-477 TKETRVPKS
+477 RVVKS
-486 DSEAGVKLR
+486 K

-504 DSDNKREASEAAG
+504 NSGAG
-517 EASDSKAGAKLR
+517 ETAELEKAKHRTSEKSKTTETRDSETGDSGAGVTKE
-529 THCFN
+529 TS
-534 FARDQFECFDY
+534 ETKT
-545 CRRWVSLVSFQ
+545 VSTSHET
-556 MNLSLLFGAFDLLLS
+556 NLNVLIIVAGGLAWFLF
-571 RSDYA
+571 R
-576 RTNTGWLNFQ
+576 
-586 KIIHPVFIFNE
+586 
-597 STIPSEGLW
+597 
-606 PEPSSELYEFATL
+606 
-619 RLFASF
+619 
-625 VYDFVAIK
+625 
-633 SPLNLTS
+633 
-640 LNKFEIPRGR
+640 
-650 HANR
+650 